1 MKLLDICE
9 FRCRHIL
16 MFFFIFEFLV
26 VLIDFFI
33 IFMRSGVKFYVDLGG
48 REVERTILDPFREN
62 FPGDVSA
69 PKFANTKYICCF
81 VGKHE

>member
-1 MKLLDICE
+1 
-9 FRCRHIL
+9 

-26 VLIDFFI
+26 VLIEIFI

-69 PKFANTKYICCF
+69 PKFANTK
-81 VGKHE
+81 